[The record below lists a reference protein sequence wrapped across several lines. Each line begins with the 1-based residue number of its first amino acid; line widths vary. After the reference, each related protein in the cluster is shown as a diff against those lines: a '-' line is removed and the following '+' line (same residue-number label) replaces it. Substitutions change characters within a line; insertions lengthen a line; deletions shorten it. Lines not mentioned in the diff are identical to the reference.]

1 MKLIYDGDILTHHGI
16 KGQRWGDRNGPP
28 YPLDSKAH
36 SASEKKAGW
45 KKSLDPKSV
54 KKLERKK
61 RELHERENQ
70 NYEKNLL
77 KNSQDNKNPEDHKLT
92 DSQKKTIRNVA
103 IGVAAAAGIGVGM
116 YFAYKHHAINNIADV
131 MASGNADKSVLKH
144 TMLRSLDDATM
155 VFDKG
160 SIFHRMSAYGGVD
173 YSKATDPMY
182 LSWKK
187 VDIATYMTRLR
198 DWSGT
203 GKRFDVVFEAM
214 EDIKIPTKKKAQ
226 EVFEDLWKSDPEYKK
241 QLRTT
246 LVETY
251 KKLGESSLFAE
262 LHADKD
268 LQDDPFT
275 KAIYSIVRQS
285 PDSKKL
291 IDRFKTLGYDAIEDY
306 FDIEGKMAES
316 PVIVFNPSKTL
327 TKKGE
332 TFVTKQMKIDTL
344 KDLMKGGTTKM
355 TAGTEYVSDILMA
368 IRLGLL

>member
-1 MKLIYDGDILTHHGI
+1 MKLIYDRDILTHHGV

-36 SASEKKAGW
+36 SVSEKKAGW

-54 KKLERKK
+54 KKLERKE
-61 RELHERENQ
+61 REFHERENQ

-116 YFAYKHHAINNIADV
+116 YFAYKHHAVNNLADV
-131 MASGNADKSVLKH
+131 MSSGNADKSVLKQ

-173 YSKATDPMY
+173 YSNATDPMY

-187 VDIATYMTRLR
+187 VDIATYMTRLK

-203 GKRFDVVFEAM
+203 GKRYDVVFEAM
-214 EDIKIPTKKKAQ
+214 QDIKIPTKKKAQ
-226 EVFEDLWKSDPEYKK
+226 EVFEELWNNDLEYRK
-241 QLRTT
+241 QLRET
-246 LVETY
+246 LIDTY
-251 KKLGESSLFAE
+251 KNKFGKTQLMAE
-262 LHADKD
+262 LTADYE
-268 LQDDPFT
+268 LRDDPFA
-275 KAIYSIVRQS
+275 KAMYAIVRQS

-291 IDRFKTLGYDAIEDY
+291 IDRFKALGYDAIEDY
-306 FDIEGKMAES
+306 FDKGTVSES
-316 PVIVFNPSKTL
+316 PFIAFNPSKTL

-332 TFVTKQMKIDTL
+332 TFVTKQMKIETL
-344 KDLMKGGTTKM
+344 KDLMKDGTTKM
-355 TAGTEYVSDILMA
+355 TAGTEYVSDILRY